1 MSLLLGLL
9 LLLLGQVAVARRVA
23 TTIQLLLVAQL
34 LLLAGLIALWL
45 AGAHVLLRVL
55 VELGVLATWLRSLL
69 A

>member
-1 MSLLLGLL
+1 MSLLLSLL

-23 TTIQLLLVAQL
+23 TTIQLLLIAQL
-34 LLLAGLIALWL
+34 LLLAGLIALGL

-55 VELGVLATWLRSLL
+55 VELGVLATRLRSLL